1 MTTLQPRRLRSL
13 TYAVEVVGQGSNTM
27 QLVYIGIGLL
37 AGVLSGFLGLGGGI
51 ILIPAFVFLLGMTQ
65 HQAQGTTLAL
75 MVPPIGLWAAWKYYQ
90 SGNVKLGVAA
100 WVCLGFFVGGYIG
113 AQFVQNIPDTI
124 LKKIFGAIL
133 LLFGMK
139 MVFFK

>member
-1 MTTLQPRRLRSL
+1 
-13 TYAVEVVGQGSNTM
+13 M
-27 QLVYIGIGLL
+27 QLLYVAIGLT

-75 MVPPIGLWAAWKYYQ
+75 MVPPIGLWAAWKYFQ
-90 SGNVKLGVAA
+90 AGNVKIGIAA

-113 AQFVQNIPDTI
+113 AQFVQNIPGDI
-124 LKKIFGAIL
+124 LKKIFGVIL
-133 LLFGMK
+133 LLFGIRM
-139 MVFFK
+139 MFFR